1 MDEFE
6 IIERCFAIGVT
17 DPDVVL
23 GIGDDAALVRAD
35 GMLAVA
41 TDTLVAGVHFIED
54 MDASRLAARAL
65 AVNVSDMAAM
75 GARPRWYTL
84 ALTIPRADDAWLVAF
99 AAGLHAAAAE
109 YGLTLIGGDTTRGPL
124 TVTLQLIGNVAGS
137 QGLRR
142 SGARPGDLVFVTGSL
157 GDAAAGLA
165 LLRDAASTVD
175 PAGQFLRDRFELP
188 TPRVAAGL
196 ALNGL
201 ASAAIDVSDG
211 LLADLGHICDASG
224 CAAVV
229 DVERLPLSP
238 PLLAACSRDDALQYA
253 LTGGDDYELCFAAAA
268 EDAEHI
274 AQALHAVATPVT
286 CIGAFE
292 AGAGVRCRRDGA
304 PFAVAVSGGYKHF

>member
-1 MDEFE
+1 MNEFE
-6 IIERCFAIGVT
+6 IIERCFDVGIA

-35 GMLAVA
+35 GLLAVA
-41 TDTLVAGVHFIED
+41 TDTLVAGVHFLHD
-54 MDASRLAARAL
+54 MNSSRLAARAV

-84 ALTIPRADDAWLVAF
+84 ALTMPRADDAWLEAF
-99 AAGLHAAAAE
+99 AKGLHAAAAQ

-124 TVTLQLIGNVAGS
+124 TITLQLIGSVAGT

-165 LLRDAASTVD
+165 SLKQSASASGAA
-175 PAGQFLRDRFELP
+175 AQFLRDRFELP
-188 TPRVAAGL
+188 TPRVSAGL

-211 LLADLGHICDASG
+211 LLADLGHICRASG
-224 CAAVV
+224 CAAHV

-238 PLLAACSRDDALQYA
+238 ALLSECDTNEALHYA
-253 LTGGDDYELCFAAAA
+253 LTGGDDYELCFAAAP
-268 EDAEHI
+268 EDAAHVT
-274 AQALHAVATPVT
+274 AALASVATPVN

-292 AGAGVRCRRDGA
+292 RGSGVTCRRDGMA
-304 PFAVAVSGGYKHF
+304 FTVAESGYVHF

>member
-1 MDEFE
+1 MNEFE
-6 IIERCFAIGVT
+6 IIERCFNVSVN

-35 GMLAVA
+35 GLLAVA
-41 TDTLVAGVHFIED
+41 TDTLVAGVHFLED
-54 MDASRLAARAL
+54 IDPARLGARAV

-84 ALTIPRADDAWLVAF
+84 ALTIPRADDAWLTAF
-99 AAGLHAAAAE
+99 AGGLHGEAGR
-109 YGLTLIGGDTTRGPL
+109 YGLSLIGGDTTRGPL
-124 TVTLQLIGNVAGS
+124 TITLQLIGSVAGG

-142 SGARPGDLVFVTGSL
+142 SGARPGDRIFVTGSL

-165 LLRDAASTVD
+165 CLRAGAPTSEAALR
-175 PAGQFLRDRFELP
+175 FLRARFETP

-211 LLADLGHICDASG
+211 LLVDLGRICQASG
-224 CAAVV
+224 CGATV
-229 DVERLPLSP
+229 DVETLPLSAA
-238 PLLAACSRDDALQYA
+238 LLSVCPRDEAIGHA
-253 LTGGDDYELCFAAAA
+253 LTGGDDYELCFAGAA

-274 AQALHAVATPVT
+274 VAALASVDTPVT
-286 CIGAFE
+286 CIGTFE
-292 AGAGVRCRRDGA
+292 QGSGVRCLRKGA
-304 PFAVAVSGGYKHF
+304 DYAVAGTGYMHF